1 MLDQDL
7 QTVQWDK
14 LKPVYA
20 FPINSGIGF
29 PVEGQKVEL
38 NSIGTVDIKGWAH
51 GDGADGT

>member
-1 MLDQDL
+1 M
-7 QTVQWDK
+7 QWDK

-29 PVEGQKVEL
+29 PIEGQKVEI
-38 NSIGTVDIKGWAH
+38 NSTGTVDIKGWAH